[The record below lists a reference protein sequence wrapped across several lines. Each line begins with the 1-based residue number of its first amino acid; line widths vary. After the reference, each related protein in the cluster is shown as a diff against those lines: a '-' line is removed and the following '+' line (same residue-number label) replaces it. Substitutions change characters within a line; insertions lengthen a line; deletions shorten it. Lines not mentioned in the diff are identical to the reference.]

1 MIGDKNGVL
10 SKLASVSKLQLYL
23 VRLSNNVYILI
34 IFNRLQL
41 VSNSFVRL
49 GFYDFIPV
57 NFEP

>member
-1 MIGDKNGVL
+1 MGVLL
-10 SKLASVSKLQLYL
+10 SKLAPVSKLQLYL
-23 VRLSNNVYILI
+23 VQLSTNVCVLI

-41 VSNSFVRL
+41 ISNSFVRL